1 MNPKNTLTEHRR
13 RELVSASELA
23 QLGYCERVVHLD
35 WKHGAKRSKE
45 QVLAQDR
52 GNQAHEQFYRDSVE
66 VARVSQTKG
75 KCFVA
80 TMALGECA
88 ETNAL
93 RGDLDF
99 GAQSD
104 SLNLG
109 STRVANR
116 ELAPLPCSECLAKL
130 PRSLYVLSVQIDRS
144 RRERRMPQ
152 VVAHRRQL
160 SAARERMRCVCVP
173 HPMRARAP

>member
-1 MNPKNTLTEHRR
+1 MNPKSTQTEARR

-35 WKHGAKRSKE
+35 WKHGAKRSQE

-52 GNQAHEQFYRDSVE
+52 GNQAHEQFYRDSLE
-66 VARVSQTKG
+66 VARVSQSKG

-93 RGDLDF
+93 RAFRDLYLRRSDVGRWCI
-99 GAQSD
+99 GAYYRVSPA
-104 SLNLG
+104 LCRAVE
-109 STRVANR
+109 TRPVA
-116 ELAPLPCSECLAKL
+116 LAIVRAMVKAAAG
-130 PRSLYVLSVQIDRS
+130 V
-144 RRERRMPQ
+144 
-152 VVAHRRQL
+152 
-160 SAARERMRCVCVP
+160 AARLVDRRLG
-173 HPMRARAP
+173 R

>member
-1 MNPKNTLTEHRR
+1 MNRKNVQTEQPR

-35 WKHGAKRSKE
+35 WRHGPKRSKE
-45 QVLAQDR
+45 QVMAQAR

-93 RGDLDF
+93 RAFRDLYLRR
-99 GAQSD
+99 SD
-104 SLNLG
+104 VG
-109 STRVANR
+109 RRCIGVYYRVSPALCR
-116 ELAPLPCSECLAKL
+116 AM
-130 PRSLYVLSVQIDRS
+130 
-144 RRERRMPQ
+144 ERRPVGLA
-152 VVAHRRQL
+152 VVRGMVKAAAVAAAWLVDRRL
-160 SAARERMRCVCVP
+160 AR
-173 HPMRARAP
+173 